1 MLTPNKNLATLYAP
15 LTHSKVG
22 LGNSIRT
29 GEKPPLSTVVFLCL
43 PKIIKA
49 ESIRFNSFMVGVRG
63 TLRGCWNLFP
73 VYQPFTSTAQS
84 LVTFGGGLKTTEQ
97 ELVMSQHHY
106 TQETAK
112 QKPLNNPVSPIKDP
126 ETLDNIINEIFRT
139 VGTCKFS
146 EKNALE
152 YGELSRLEVES
163 LKRDAEYLINA
174 CDKALRTPRPP
185 KDTLTSRFNVL
196 AKDTRRLLASHVTF
210 EKAIKC
216 RASEETIIK
225 FAGMV
230 GGIA

>member
-1 MLTPNKNLATLYAP
+1 MLLTATESTAIISTKPVTHLLEYSCRSMRRLEPVRSKGVVNTPTGVWLFLCPKSILRSLKNLSLWWGGLLERYILYTAFQP
-15 LTHSKVG
+15 T
-22 LGNSIRT
+22 
-29 GEKPPLSTVVFLCL
+29 FLPHR
-43 PKIIKA
+43 PKT
-49 ESIRFNSFMVGVRG
+49 G
-63 TLRGCWNLFP
+63 TL
-73 VYQPFTSTAQS
+73 S
-84 LVTFGGGLKTTEQ
+84 GGLSLSKGDSHMTNHT
-97 ELVMSQHHY
+97 
-106 TQETAK
+106 

-139 VGTCKFS
+139 IGTCQFT

-210 EKAIKC
+210 EKAMKC